1 MDDSSAA
8 RECTRFNSMTH
19 LWMLLLMGVI
29 VVVIVGAVLQR
40 LGRMVGGCFWMVF
53 VVALSA
59 MANAKRVVRRFLV
72 ATTASVCRCLQAR
85 ATKPIARFNR
95 LQAVEQRGAAMAR
108 ESASSTRR
116 ARSARARCARGLDLR
131 QRASAMVEEL
141 ALA

>member
-53 VVALSA
+53 VVASLIVGTYMLFTGA
-59 MANAKRVVRRFLV
+59 AFCDVPVVGK
-72 ATTASVCRCLQAR
+72 SVC
-85 ATKPIARFNR
+85 
-95 LQAVEQRGAAMAR
+95 
-108 ESASSTRR
+108 
-116 ARSARARCARGLDLR
+116 
-131 QRASAMVEEL
+131 
-141 ALA
+141 